1 MNYKKIL
8 IGVLIGI
15 IVVGIGYFSVHTY
28 ANNKVL
34 EKYAAGYEKNR
45 LGDYT
50 KNESDMVIA
59 VYKPPLFQS
68 YTNISISSKEKVDL
82 LMWVPLYGGDLS
94 YGIVV
99 TDDEKEQ
106 RYEIEV
112 NDHLEA
118 KNPEEQEILKNNEE
132 TIQELKAIAKKEW
145 GINL

>member
-1 MNYKKIL
+1 MNYKKLL

-59 VYKPPLFQS
+59 VYNPPLFQS
-68 YTNISISSKEKVDL
+68 YTNISISSREKVDL

-112 NDHLEA
+112 NDHLEV
-118 KNPEEQEILKNNEE
+118 KNPENQEILKNNEE

>member
-1 MNYKKIL
+1 MNYKKLL

-118 KNPEEQEILKNNEE
+118 KNPEDQEILKNNEE

>member
-1 MNYKKIL
+1 MNYKKTL
-8 IGVLIGI
+8 IGILIGI
-15 IVVGIGYFSVHTY
+15 IVVGVGYFSVHAY

-34 EKYAAGYEKNR
+34 EKYTAGYEENR

-59 VYKPPLFQS
+59 VYKTPLFQS
-68 YTNISISSKEKVDL
+68 YTNISISSKDKVDL
-82 LMWVPLYGGDLS
+82 LIWVPLHGGDLS

-118 KNPEEQEILKNNEE
+118 KNPEDQEILKNNEE
-132 TIQELKAIAKKEW
+132 TIQELKDIAKKEW
-145 GINL
+145 KINL

>member
-1 MNYKKIL
+1 MNYKKLL

-59 VYKPPLFQS
+59 VYNPPLFQS
-68 YTNISISSKEKVDL
+68 YTNISISSREKVDL

-112 NDHLEA
+112 NDHLEV
-118 KNPEEQEILKNNEE
+118 KNPENQEVLKNNEE

>member
-1 MNYKKIL
+1 MNYKKLL

-118 KNPEEQEILKNNEE
+118 KNPENQEILKNNEE
-132 TIQELKAIAKKEW
+132 TIQELKDIAKKEW

>member
-1 MNYKKIL
+1 MNYKKLL

-82 LMWVPLYGGDLS
+82 LIWVPLYGGDLS

-118 KNPEEQEILKNNEE
+118 KNPENQEILKNNEE
-132 TIQELKAIAKKEW
+132 TIQELKDIAKKEW